1 MSAGPVRRVVG
12 GAICSAVVTGP
23 DSRGQGRARR
33 RRAAAAWR
41 VLRRSAVAL
50 AVASALSGCSPRVWT
65 LGFAD
70 VIQGPSTV
78 RLVSS
83 DGAASLPGDLSLAVY
98 SYVDENLLDVY
109 LTDLPIERVANE
121 GDDLGDLSGQMI
133 HIRVFVRP
141 LPGKT
146 PVDPA
151 ACNAGVRHA
160 VLAFGAV
167 GLYGGGG
174 FVDPGEVGGAVFKA
188 TVWRAAV
195 RLNRAGGG
203 FVDALGPSVLSGRM
217 SASLDERA
225 AGAMAAR
232 FSRLAME
239 LPVAVPRDEQTPLDA
254 ESGTRPQTID
264 VPENPQG
271 PDAGPAATPPRDRVP
286 FGPTPTE
293 PIGPR

>member
-1 MSAGPVRRVVG
+1 MRTNRTDRVGWLAMNAVAQRGALGCAALWAGVLAAAG
-12 GAICSAVVTGP
+12 CSA
-23 DSRGQGRARR
+23 RA
-33 RRAAAAWR
+33 
-41 VLRRSAVAL
+41 
-50 AVASALSGCSPRVWT
+50 WT

-70 VIQGPSTV
+70 VVQGPGTV

-98 SYVDENLLDVY
+98 SYVDENILDVY
-109 LTDLPIERVANE
+109 LTDMPIERLANE
-121 GDDLGDLSGQMI
+121 ADDLGDLSGQMV
-133 HIRVFVRP
+133 HVRVFVRP
-141 LPGKT
+141 LPGRT

-160 VLAFGAV
+160 VFAFGAV

-188 TVWRAAV
+188 TVWRAPV

-232 FSRLAME
+232 FSRLAAE

-254 ESGTRPQTID
+254 ERGTQPQTID

-271 PDAGPAATPPRDRVP
+271 PDAGPAPTPPRDRVP
-286 FGPTPTE
+286 FGPTPTD